1 MSVASRFID
10 DQPVGVSPTEAL
22 YEFEESPLLARQS
35 RQESNARSYPRRIP
49 LALKRAKGLYIEDVE
64 GRRFV
69 GSALDWLTPFN
80 LFCGIG
86 LVVAYTLLGTTWL
99 IMKSEGALQNRMREL
114 TRHVL
119 LALVVVVLLTFTL
132 AKHLGMDLSL

>member
-1 MSVASRFID
+1 MGAVINGF
-10 DQPVGVSPTEAL
+10 
-22 YEFEESPLLARQS
+22 
-35 RQESNARSYPRRIP
+35 
-49 LALKRAKGLYIEDVE
+49 DVE

-99 IMKSEGALQNRMREL
+99 IMKSEGALQTACVN
-114 TRHVL
+114 
-119 LALVVVVLLTFTL
+119 
-132 AKHLGMDLSL
+132 